1 MYESIL
7 VPLDGSKTAK
17 MVLPYVEEIAAKLAN
32 EIVLVGV
39 SEQGRHELP
48 GSYLKTILEQVQL
61 QLNDY
66 TPAKEVKVYSEV
78 LLGEPATQILNSA
91 NRRKVSLIAMTSR
104 GSSSQ
109 GPWLLGNIAAKVIRA
124 TSKPV
129 LLIRAPVGAEAL
141 KQKKL
146 VRRILVPLDG
156 SRVGETAVPWAETLA
171 QTLAAELVFFQII
184 GITETYLY
192 YQYYQVS
199 PSLGPEKEKA
209 SAMAYLESIEKSL
222 SGKGLKTS
230 SAVAFGAPADGIID
244 YAKAN
249 AVDLIAI
256 SSHGRSGIGRWVF
269 GSVTDKVLHS
279 GDTPVL
285 VVRASKT

>member
-7 VPLDGSKTAK
+7 VPLDGSKTAE
-17 MVLPYVEEIAAKLAN
+17 MVLPYVEEIAVKLAD

-39 SEQGRHELP
+39 SEQGRHEIH

-61 QLNDY
+61 RLNDY
-66 TPAKEVKVYSEV
+66 TPVKEVKVYSEV

-91 NRRKVSLIAMTSR
+91 NRRNVSLIAMTSR

-109 GPWLLGNIAAKVIRA
+109 GPWLLGNVAAKVLRA

-129 LLIRAPVGAEAL
+129 LLIRAPVGAEAH
-141 KQKKL
+141 KQKRL

-171 QTLAAELVFFQII
+171 QTLAAELVLFQII
-184 GITETYLY
+184 GITETYI
-192 YQYYQVS
+192 YYQVS
-199 PSLGPEKEKA
+199 PPPDPEKEKA

-230 SAVAFGAPADGIID
+230 SAVAFGAPADEITD

-249 AVDLIAI
+249 AVDLIAM